1 MSHFARSG
9 RKRCCDANVYPG
21 GLALLQY
28 AAKQLRLRK
37 GEKKQRLAEE
47 EPETVMRLCLPFK
60 SVERILEHVF

>member
-1 MSHFARSG
+1 VL
-9 RKRCCDANVYPG
+9 RCKCLPG
-21 GLALLQY
+21 GISAVAICRKTAL
-28 AAKQLRLRK
+28 LRLRK